1 MGRNVTARIPQV
13 RCARAILDSQACSCP
28 PARDDR
34 VVAGHIC
41 HSNATLSTKVA
52 RSHRQVLSHHR
63 SFGKFRLGAAYRTQS
78 TGPLKMAT
86 EVKMPHIYFH
96 CSTPRGLI
104 VDRCGSQVEDIIEA
118 CDRAEQIVHT
128 LIAGSSPEDWRTW
141 ILHVTDDEGE
151 VFAVPFSSVLG
162 RGLQ

>member
-1 MGRNVTARIPQV
+1 
-13 RCARAILDSQACSCP
+13 
-28 PARDDR
+28 
-34 VVAGHIC
+34 
-41 HSNATLSTKVA
+41 
-52 RSHRQVLSHHR
+52 
-63 SFGKFRLGAAYRTQS
+63 
-78 TGPLKMAT
+78 MAT

-141 ILHVTDDEGE
+141 DP
-151 VFAVPFSSVLG
+151 A
-162 RGLQ
+162 RQR